1 MSIRIVY
8 SPRRRGVALKVSR
21 EGIVE
26 VLAPA
31 GFPEEEVIRLLRMN
45 SSVVERLK
53 KRAMKMQ
60 KKLPELSQQSS
71 MLYLGKSYPL
81 FTSMRL
87 VQFDGERFMVPPGS
101 DEERIGNLEQ
111 IYRKLAEKY
120 IIPRAGELAE
130 YFGIAI
136 GTVKINKAVTRWG
149 SCSARGDLNFSWHLA
164 MYPMELIELVILHE
178 CAHFREMNHSPSFYR
193 VLAEYLPDHR
203 QRSKELDKW
212 SRKLSLYPR

>member
-53 KRAMKMQ
+53 KRAMTMQ

-130 YFGIAI
+130 FFGIAI

-149 SCSARGDLNFSWHLA
+149 SCSARGDLNFSWHLIRC
-164 MYPMELIELVILHE
+164 PDELIDSVICHEL
-178 CAHFREMNHSPSFYR
+178 AHRFVMDHSAAFYR
-193 VLAEYLPDHR
+193 HLSKMDPLYAEHR
-203 QRSKELDKW
+203 TALRRFIRSNPW
-212 SRKLSLYPR
+212 FR

>member
-1 MSIRIVY
+1 
-8 SPRRRGVALKVSR
+8 
-21 EGIVE
+21 
-26 VLAPA
+26 
-31 GFPEEEVIRLLRMN
+31 
-45 SSVVERLK
+45 
-53 KRAMKMQ
+53 MQ

-71 MLYLGKSYPL
+71 MLFLGKSYPL

-149 SCSARGDLNFSWHLA
+149 SCSARGGLNFSWHLIRC
-164 MYPMELIELVILHE
+164 PDELIDSVICHEL
-178 CAHFREMNHSPSFYR
+178 AHRFVMDHSAAFYR
-193 VLAEYLPDHR
+193 QLSKLDPLYAEHR
-203 QRSKELDKW
+203 TALRRFIRSNPW
-212 SRKLSLYPR
+212 FR